1 MVQGSGFGACRNFVS
16 VSWSTGIGSKNDVSL
31 DDKGNFTTD
40 LTVPKNAKPGQLA
53 VQVFDGCVTV
63 TKKFTA
69 IAPLPSP
76 PPPPVTPPP
85 QPIPRPT
92 TAPLPSLSPSPS
104 PTPMASPLPDDF
116 AKNDYIDQYGTI
128 PGKLIENMPKQMRVD
143 ETELIEARIT
153 RNLSDEI
160 YKNLQGQGRPTPH
173 DLPITADMKVEM
185 IADPSEFDIRPMSS
199 SIQSVAGSY
208 AEWRWDVTPISS
220 GIHKL
225 TIRATLTKNQGQT
238 FKDLGFYDYPVEV
251 TVNPMY
257 LTTKWLAGNWDKLSA
272 VLGITVAG
280 VFATLYQRLRRRL
293 NKSSNRR
300 TTGGQ
305 NPDE

>member
-1 MVQGSGFGACRNFVS
+1 
-16 VSWSTGIGSKNDVSL
+16 
-31 DDKGNFTTD
+31 
-40 LTVPKNAKPGQLA
+40 
-53 VQVFDGCVTV
+53 
-63 TKKFTA
+63 
-69 IAPLPSP
+69 
-76 PPPPVTPPP
+76 
-85 QPIPRPT
+85 
-92 TAPLPSLSPSPS
+92 
-104 PTPMASPLPDDF
+104 
-116 AKNDYIDQYGTI
+116 
-128 PGKLIENMPKQMRVD
+128 
-143 ETELIEARIT
+143 
-153 RNLSDEI
+153 
-160 YKNLQGQGRPTPH
+160 
-173 DLPITADMKVEM
+173 
-185 IADPSEFDIRPMSS
+185 MSS